1 MKKSMLVLALL
12 AQSTLSLFGYTSNQI
27 TWKDNAPDGDLA
39 NYLNWSGVPGGTTDI
54 NYDMTADTGY
64 WGMFSSG
71 SVTRNLYISAA
82 FTFDRLYFQGS
93 NSKYNI
99 DLGGNT
105 LTLRGAAT
113 YELTTNA
120 NYKPQ
125 KIFVTNGDIALP
137 KTRRE
142 FRIQGEGNVLTVAG
156 TEERPVT
163 ISANGAFKPTV
174 VSSGEIVFSNTV
186 FASSVNVMVNGGTGC
201 KVSFLGPKT
210 TLAHNVSDYFGLGS
224 STPSNTLVIA

>member
-1 MKKSMLVLALL
+1 MKRSMLIMAVLAMT
-12 AQSTLSLFGYTSNQI
+12 TLSLFGYTSNQI
-27 TWKDNAPDGDLA
+27 TWKDNAPDGNLA

-54 NYDMTADTGY
+54 NYNMADDTGY

-113 YELTTNA
+113 YELTTNV

-142 FRIQGEGNVLTVAG
+142 FRIHVLHDGMSICYSIQFGSQLMQPSADGCHFGET
-156 TEERPVT
+156 TR
-163 ISANGAFKPTV
+163 I
-174 VSSGEIVFSNTV
+174 
-186 FASSVNVMVNGGTGC
+186 GG
-201 KVSFLGPKT
+201 V
-210 TLAHNVSDYFGLGS
+210 
-224 STPSNTLVIA
+224 